1 MRRVDEV
8 GADLER
14 LDLQSAGGEGGH
26 DARGGGCFSAAA
38 VGSGDDDTRNVH
50 GNTAGCGVEKNLIFC
65 KGQGGGCVVVIERAH
80 STETKAALFCGKVA
94 VLADVARVKEDVA
107 VTAKAVLPDGVQTVR

>member
-26 DARGGGCFSAAA
+26 DARGGGCFSTAA
-38 VGSGDDDTRNVH
+38 VGSGDDNTRNVH
-50 GNTAGCGVEKNLIFC
+50 ALGSSRGTP
-65 KGQGGGCVVVIERAH
+65 Q
-80 STETKAALFCGKVA
+80 AAA
-94 VLADVARVKEDVA
+94 
-107 VTAKAVLPDGVQTVR
+107 